1 MKVADANV
9 LLYSVN
15 SDAPQHT
22 TARNWIDRALSGAE
36 TVAFAWVVILA
47 FVRISTHPSIF
58 SRPLTSSEA
67 LDVVEAWLAQ
77 PSAVVVEPTRRH
89 LGTLR
94 GLVAATGTAGN
105 LVNDAHLAA
114 ICVEH
119 DAEMVTFDADFT
131 RFDGVRLQRLS

>member
-1 MKVADANV
+1 VKVVDANV

-22 TARNWIDRALSGAE
+22 TATNWIDRALSGAE
-36 TVAFAWVVILA
+36 TVAFG
-47 FVRISTHPSIF
+47 
-58 SRPLTSSEA
+58 RPLTSSEA
-67 LDVVEAWLAQ
+67 LDAVEAWLAQ

-94 GLVAATGTAGN
+94 GLVAATGAAGN
-105 LVNDAHLAA
+105 LVNDAHMAA

-131 RFDGVRLQRLS
+131 RFDGLRLQRLS

>member
-1 MKVADANV
+1 MKVVDANV

-22 TARNWIDRALSGAE
+22 TASNWIDRALSGAE

-105 LVNDAHLAA
+105 LVNDAHMAA